1 MIIFTYEDYLKNIL
15 KLDISSVFLKKV
27 LSKEDEEEYE
37 EEHTTEFTLCDV
49 SEKYIPDSPDEI
61 DEKNKKNNTKE
72 QNKTKTNENIKQNK
86 EDTIKTSK
94 QTINT
99 KRNIRQQLKARRI
112 NNEHDKIFRT
122 VLDKKTDVSKF
133 LNKFLGLKIK
143 TEELEKYNSSYI
155 DPKFKNKE
163 ADIVYRIKD
172 KNIFL
177 LIEHQTKIDKKMPIR
192 LLEYSAAIIESAIED
207 TKYRPKPRV
216 IPIVLYTGKTKW
228 KIENETIEK
237 QQFFKEVKLI
247 DGEFNL
253 IDINDFSKKE
263 LLEDDIFITK
273 MMLVEKCKDEIEM
286 VQALEKIENKIKE
299 EDKSTFRR
307 IVKEIW
313 SLRIGTENANKIL
326 EKIEEGSGNMMA
338 VMEMLLAENEKY
350 INIGRQEGMKKGR
363 LEGRQEGR
371 QEGRLEGRLEGGKQ
385 KIKEIVQKMLA
396 ENFTKETIMKIT
408 GLKKE
413 EIEEIK

>member
-207 TKYRPKPRV
+207 TKYKPKPRV

-326 EKIEEGSGNMMA
+326 EKIEEGRGNMMA

-371 QEGRLEGRLEGGKQ
+371 LEGGKQ

-396 ENFTKETIMKIT
+396 ENFTKEMIMKIT

>member
-15 KLDISSVFLKKV
+15 KLDISLVFLKKI
-27 LSKEDEEEYE
+27 LSKEDEEEEYE
-37 EEHTTEFTLCDV
+37 EEHTTEFMLCDV
-49 SEKYIPDSPDEI
+49 SEKYILDSPDEI
-61 DEKNKKNNTKE
+61 DEKNKNNNTKE
-72 QNKTKTNENIKQNK
+72 QNKTKTNENIIQNK
-86 EDTIKTSK
+86 EDAIKASK
-94 QTINT
+94 PTINT

-133 LNKFLGLKIK
+133 LNKFLGLNIKI
-143 TEELEKYNSSYI
+143 EELEKYNSSYI
-155 DPKFKNKE
+155 DLKFKNKE

-192 LLEYSAAIIESAIED
+192 LHEYSTEIMASAMEEN
-207 TKYRPKPRV
+207 KYKSIPSV

-363 LEGRQEGR
+363 LEG
-371 QEGRLEGRLEGGKQ
+371 GKQ

-396 ENFTKETIMKIT
+396 ENFTKEMIMKIT

>member
-1 MIIFTYEDYLKNIL
+1 MIIFTYEDYLKSVL

-27 LSKEDEEEYE
+27 LSKEYEEEEYE
-37 EEHTTEFTLCDV
+37 EEQTTECTLCDV

-61 DEKNKKNNTKE
+61 DEENKNNNTKE
-72 QNKTKTNENIKQNK
+72 QNKINEKIKTNENVKQNE
-86 EDTIKTSK
+86 EDTVKTSK
-94 QTINT
+94 STINT

-133 LNKFLGLKIK
+133 LNKFLGLNIK

-177 LIEHQTKIDKKMPIR
+177 LIEHQTKIDKDMPYR
-192 LLEYSAAIIESAIED
+192 LLDYSNGIMRSASED
-207 TKYRPKPRV
+207 KKRPSV

-350 INIGRQEGMKKGR
+350 INIGRQEG
-363 LEGRQEGR
+363 RQEGMKK
-371 QEGRLEGRLEGGKQ
+371 GRLEGGKQ

-396 ENFTKETIMKIT
+396 ENFTKEMIMKIT

>member
-27 LSKEDEEEYE
+27 LSREDEEEEYE
-37 EEHTTEFTLCDV
+37 EEQTTECTLCDV

-61 DEKNKKNNTKE
+61 DEENKNNNTKE
-72 QNKTKTNENIKQNK
+72 QNKINEKNENIIQNK
-86 EDTIKTSK
+86 EDTVKTSK
-94 QTINT
+94 STINT

-122 VLDKKTDVSKF
+122 VLDKKTDVSKI
-133 LNKFLGLKIK
+133 LNKFLGLNIK

-177 LIEHQTKIDKKMPIR
+177 LIEHQTKIDKDMPYR
-192 LLEYSAAIIESAIED
+192 LLDYSNGIMRSASED
-207 TKYRPKPRV
+207 KKRPSV

-350 INIGRQEGMKKGR
+350 INIGRQEG
-363 LEGRQEGR
+363 R

-385 KIKEIVQKMLA
+385 KIKEIVQKMIA
-396 ENFTKETIMKIT
+396 ENFTKEMIMKIT

>member
-1 MIIFTYEDYLKNIL
+1 MIIFTYEDYLKSIL

-37 EEHTTEFTLCDV
+37 EEHKTEFTLCDV

-61 DEKNKKNNTKE
+61 DEKNKNNNTKE
-72 QNKTKTNENIKQNK
+72 QNKINEKNENIIQNK
-86 EDTIKTSK
+86 EDTINTSK
-94 QTINT
+94 STINT

-133 LNKFLGLKIK
+133 LNKFLGLNIK

-155 DPKFKNKE
+155 DLKFKNKE

-192 LLEYSAAIIESAIED
+192 LHEYSTEIMASAMEEN
-207 TKYRPKPRV
+207 KYKSIPSV
-216 IPIVLYTGKTKW
+216 IPIVLYTGKIKW

-350 INIGRQEGMKKGR
+350 INIGRQEG
-363 LEGRQEGR
+363 RQ
-371 QEGRLEGRLEGGKQ
+371 EGRLEGGKQ

-396 ENFTKETIMKIT
+396 ENFTKEMIMKIT

>member
-27 LSKEDEEEYE
+27 LSREDEEEECE
-37 EEHTTEFTLCDV
+37 EGHTTEFTLCDV

-61 DEKNKKNNTKE
+61 DEKNKNNNTKE
-72 QNKTKTNENIKQNK
+72 QNKNNEKTKTNENVKQNK

-94 QTINT
+94 STINT

-133 LNKFLGLKIK
+133 LNKFLGLNIK

-177 LIEHQTKIDKKMPIR
+177 LIEHQTKIDKDMPYR
-192 LLEYSAAIIESAIED
+192 LLDYSNGIMRSASED
-207 TKYRPKPRV
+207 KKRPSV

-350 INIGRQEGMKKGR
+350 INIGRQEG
-363 LEGRQEGR
+363 
-371 QEGRLEGRLEGGKQ
+371 RLEGGKQ

-396 ENFTKETIMKIT
+396 ENFTKEMIMKIT

>member
-15 KLDISSVFLKKV
+15 KFDISSVFLKKV
-27 LSKEDEEEYE
+27 LSKEDEEEEYE
-37 EEHTTEFTLCDV
+37 DEHTTEFMLCDV
-49 SEKYIPDSPDEI
+49 SEKYILDSPDEI
-61 DEKNKKNNTKE
+61 DEKNKNNNTKE
-72 QNKTKTNENIKQNK
+72 QNKTKTNENIIQNK
-86 EDTIKTSK
+86 EDAIKASK
-94 QTINT
+94 PTINT

-133 LNKFLGLKIK
+133 LNKFLGLNIKI
-143 TEELEKYNSSYI
+143 EELEKYNSSYI
-155 DPKFKNKE
+155 DLKFKNKE

-192 LLEYSAAIIESAIED
+192 LHEYSTEIMASAMEEN
-207 TKYRPKPRV
+207 KYKSIPSV

-363 LEGRQEGR
+363 LEG
-371 QEGRLEGRLEGGKQ
+371 GKQ

-396 ENFTKETIMKIT
+396 ENFTKEMIMKIT

>member
-27 LSKEDEEEYE
+27 LSREDEEEEYE
-37 EEHTTEFTLCDV
+37 EEQTTECTLCDV

-61 DEKNKKNNTKE
+61 DEENKNNNTKE
-72 QNKTKTNENIKQNK
+72 QNKINEKNENIIQNK
-86 EDTIKTSK
+86 EDTVKTSK
-94 QTINT
+94 STINT

-133 LNKFLGLKIK
+133 LNKFLGLNIK

-177 LIEHQTKIDKKMPIR
+177 LIEHQTKIDKDMPYR
-192 LLEYSAAIIESAIED
+192 LLDYSNGIMRSASED
-207 TKYRPKPRV
+207 KKRPSV

-350 INIGRQEGMKKGR
+350 INIGRQEG
-363 LEGRQEGR
+363 R

-396 ENFTKETIMKIT
+396 ENFTKEMIMKIT

>member
-61 DEKNKKNNTKE
+61 DEENKNNNTKE
-72 QNKTKTNENIKQNK
+72 QNKTKTNENIIQNK

-94 QTINT
+94 PKINK

-122 VLDKKTDVSKF
+122 VLDKKTEVSKF
-133 LNKFLGLKIK
+133 LNKFLGLNIK

-350 INIGRQEGMKKGR
+350 INIGRQEG
-363 LEGRQEGR
+363 RQ
-371 QEGRLEGRLEGGKQ
+371 EGRLEGGKQ

-396 ENFTKETIMKIT
+396 ENFTKEMIMKIT

>member
-15 KLDISSVFLKKV
+15 KLDISLVFLKKV
-27 LSKEDEEEYE
+27 LSKEDEEEEYE
-37 EEHTTEFTLCDV
+37 EEHTTEFMLCDV
-49 SEKYIPDSPDEI
+49 SEKYILDSPDEI
-61 DEKNKKNNTKE
+61 DEKNKNNNTKE
-72 QNKTKTNENIKQNK
+72 QNKTKTNENIIQNK
-86 EDTIKTSK
+86 EDAIKASK
-94 QTINT
+94 PTINI

-133 LNKFLGLKIK
+133 LNKFLGLNIKI
-143 TEELEKYNSSYI
+143 EELEKYNSSYI

-192 LLEYSAAIIESAIED
+192 LHEYSTEIMASAMEEN
-207 TKYRPKPRV
+207 KYKSIPSV

-350 INIGRQEGMKKGR
+350 INIGRQEG
-363 LEGRQEGR
+363 R

-396 ENFTKETIMKIT
+396 ENFTKEMIMKIT

>member
-1 MIIFTYEDYLKNIL
+1 MIIFTYEDCLKNIL

-27 LSKEDEEEYE
+27 LSREDEEEEDE
-37 EEHTTEFTLCDV
+37 EEQTTECTLCDV

-61 DEKNKKNNTKE
+61 DEKNKNNNTKE
-72 QNKTKTNENIKQNK
+72 QNKNNEKTKTNENVKQNK

-94 QTINT
+94 STINT

-133 LNKFLGLKIK
+133 LNKFLGLNIK

-177 LIEHQTKIDKKMPIR
+177 LIEHQTKIDKDMPYR
-192 LLEYSAAIIESAIED
+192 LLDYSNGIMRSASED
-207 TKYRPKPRV
+207 KKRPSV

-350 INIGRQEGMKKGR
+350 INIGRQEG
-363 LEGRQEGR
+363 R

-396 ENFTKETIMKIT
+396 ENFTKEMIMKIT

>member
-1 MIIFTYEDYLKNIL
+1 MIIFTYEDYLKSIL

-27 LSKEDEEEYE
+27 LSKEDEEE
-37 EEHTTEFTLCDV
+37 HKTEFTLCDV

-61 DEKNKKNNTKE
+61 DEKNKNNNTKE
-72 QNKTKTNENIKQNK
+72 QNKNNEKTKTNENVKQNK
-86 EDTIKTSK
+86 EDTIKASK
-94 QTINT
+94 STINT

-133 LNKFLGLKIK
+133 LNKFLGLNIKI
-143 TEELEKYNSSYI
+143 EELEKYNSSYI

-207 TKYRPKPRV
+207 TKYKPKPRV
-216 IPIVLYTGKTKW
+216 IPIVLYTGKIKW

-253 IDINDFSKKE
+253 IDINDFNKKE

-326 EKIEEGSGNMMA
+326 VKIEEGSGNMMA

-371 QEGRLEGRLEGGKQ
+371 LEGGKQ

-396 ENFTKETIMKIT
+396 ENFTKEMIMKIT

>member
-27 LSKEDEEEYE
+27 LSREDEEEEYE
-37 EEHTTEFTLCDV
+37 EEQTTECTLCDV

-61 DEKNKKNNTKE
+61 DEENKNNNTKE
-72 QNKTKTNENIKQNK
+72 QNKINEKNENIIQNK
-86 EDTIKTSK
+86 EDTVKTSK
-94 QTINT
+94 STINT

-122 VLDKKTDVSKF
+122 VLDKKTDVSKI
-133 LNKFLGLKIK
+133 LNKFLGLNIK

-192 LLEYSAAIIESAIED
+192 LHEYSTEIMASAMEEN
-207 TKYRPKPRV
+207 KYKSIPSV

-350 INIGRQEGMKKGR
+350 INIGRQEG
-363 LEGRQEGR
+363 
-371 QEGRLEGRLEGGKQ
+371 RLEGGKQ
-385 KIKEIVQKMLA
+385 KIKEIVQKMIA
-396 ENFTKETIMKIT
+396 ENFTKEMIMKIT

>member
-15 KLDISSVFLKKV
+15 KLDISLVFLKKV
-27 LSKEDEEEYE
+27 LSKEDEEEEYE
-37 EEHTTEFTLCDV
+37 EEHTTEFMLCDV
-49 SEKYIPDSPDEI
+49 SEKYILDSPDEI
-61 DEKNKKNNTKE
+61 DEKKKNNNTKE
-72 QNKTKTNENIKQNK
+72 QNKTKTNENIIQNK
-86 EDTIKTSK
+86 EDAIKASK
-94 QTINT
+94 PTINT

-133 LNKFLGLKIK
+133 LNKFLGLNIK

-172 KNIFL
+172 KNSFL
-177 LIEHQTKIDKKMPIR
+177 LIEHQTKIEKKMPIR
-192 LLEYSAAIIESAIED
+192 LHEYSTEIMASAMEEN
-207 TKYRPKPRV
+207 KYKSIPSV

-363 LEGRQEGR
+363 LEG
-371 QEGRLEGRLEGGKQ
+371 GKQ

-396 ENFTKETIMKIT
+396 ENFTKEMIMKIT

>member
-15 KLDISSVFLKKV
+15 KLDISSVFLKRV
-27 LSKEDEEEYE
+27 LSREDEEEECE
-37 EEHTTEFTLCDV
+37 EGHTTEFTLCDV

-61 DEKNKKNNTKE
+61 DEENKNNNTKE
-72 QNKTKTNENIKQNK
+72 QNTINEKNENIIQNK

-94 QTINT
+94 STINT

-133 LNKFLGLKIK
+133 LNKFLGLNIK

-192 LLEYSAAIIESAIED
+192 LHEYSTEIMASAMEEN
-207 TKYRPKPRV
+207 KYKSIPSV

-350 INIGRQEGMKKGR
+350 INIGRQEG
-363 LEGRQEGR
+363 
-371 QEGRLEGRLEGGKQ
+371 RLEGGKQ

-396 ENFTKETIMKIT
+396 ENFTKEMIMKIT

>member
-1 MIIFTYEDYLKNIL
+1 MIIFTYEDCLKNIL

-27 LSKEDEEEYE
+27 LSKEDEEEEYE
-37 EEHTTEFTLCDV
+37 EEHTTEFMLCDV
-49 SEKYIPDSPDEI
+49 GEKYIPDSPDEI
-61 DEKNKKNNTKE
+61 DKENKNNNTKE

-86 EDTIKTSK
+86 EDTIKISK
-94 QTINT
+94 STINK

-133 LNKFLGLKIK
+133 LNKFLGLNIK

-207 TKYRPKPRV
+207 TKYKPKPRV
-216 IPIVLYTGKTKW
+216 IPIVLYTGKIKW

-253 IDINDFSKKE
+253 IDINDFNKKE

-350 INIGRQEGMKKGR
+350 INIGRQEGMQKGR
-363 LEGRQEGR
+363 LEGRQ
-371 QEGRLEGRLEGGKQ
+371 EGRLEGGKQ

-396 ENFTKETIMKIT
+396 ENFTKEMIMKIT

>member
-15 KLDISSVFLKKV
+15 KLDISSVFLKRV
-27 LSKEDEEEYE
+27 LSREDEEEECE
-37 EEHTTEFTLCDV
+37 EGHTTEFTLCDV

-61 DEKNKKNNTKE
+61 DEENKNNNTKE
-72 QNKTKTNENIKQNK
+72 QNTINEKNENIIQNK

-94 QTINT
+94 STINT

-133 LNKFLGLKIK
+133 LNKFLGLNIK

-192 LLEYSAAIIESAIED
+192 LLEYSATIIESAIED
-207 TKYRPKPRV
+207 TKYKPKPRV

-263 LLEDDIFITK
+263 LLEDDIFIIK

-363 LEGRQEGR
+363 LEG
-371 QEGRLEGRLEGGKQ
+371 GKQ

-396 ENFTKETIMKIT
+396 ENFTKEMIMKIT

>member
-1 MIIFTYEDYLKNIL
+1 MIIYTYEDYLKSIL

-27 LSKEDEEEYE
+27 LSREDEEECE
-37 EEHTTEFTLCDV
+37 EGHTTEFMLCDV
-49 SEKYIPDSPDEI
+49 SEKYILDSPDEI
-61 DEKNKKNNTKE
+61 DEKNKNNNTKE
-72 QNKTKTNENIKQNK
+72 QNKTKTNENIIQNK
-86 EDTIKTSK
+86 EDAIKASK
-94 QTINT
+94 PTINT

-133 LNKFLGLKIK
+133 LNKFLGLNIKI
-143 TEELEKYNSSYI
+143 EELEKYNSSYI

-192 LLEYSAAIIESAIED
+192 LHEYSTEIMASAMEEN
-207 TKYRPKPRV
+207 KYKSIPSV

-363 LEGRQEGR
+363 LEG
-371 QEGRLEGRLEGGKQ
+371 GKQ

-396 ENFTKETIMKIT
+396 ENFTKEMIMKIT

>member
-15 KLDISSVFLKKV
+15 KLDISSVFLKRV
-27 LSKEDEEEYE
+27 LSREDEEEECE
-37 EEHTTEFTLCDV
+37 EGHTTEFTLCDV

-61 DEKNKKNNTKE
+61 DEENKNNNTKE
-72 QNKTKTNENIKQNK
+72 QNTINEKNENIIQNK

-94 QTINT
+94 STINT

-133 LNKFLGLKIK
+133 LNKFLGLNIK

-192 LLEYSAAIIESAIED
+192 LHEYSTEIMASAMEEN
-207 TKYRPKPRV
+207 KYKSIPSV

-313 SLRIGTENANKIL
+313 SLRIVTENANKIL

-350 INIGRQEGMKKGR
+350 INIGRQEG
-363 LEGRQEGR
+363 
-371 QEGRLEGRLEGGKQ
+371 RLEGGKQ

-396 ENFTKETIMKIT
+396 ENFTKEMIMKIT

>member
-1 MIIFTYEDYLKNIL
+1 MIIYTYEDYLKSIL

-27 LSKEDEEEYE
+27 LSREDEEEEYE
-37 EEHTTEFTLCDV
+37 EEQTTECTLCDV
-49 SEKYIPDSPDEI
+49 SEKYILDSPDEI
-61 DEKNKKNNTKE
+61 DKENKNN
-72 QNKTKTNENIKQNK
+72 
-86 EDTIKTSK
+86 
-94 QTINT
+94 NT

-133 LNKFLGLKIK
+133 LNKFLGLNIK

-192 LLEYSAAIIESAIED
+192 LHEYSTEIMASAMEEN
-207 TKYRPKPRV
+207 KYKSIPSV
-216 IPIVLYTGKTKW
+216 IPIVLYTGRTKW

-237 QQFFKEVKLI
+237 RQFFKEVKLI

-263 LLEDDIFITK
+263 LLKDDIFITK

-350 INIGRQEGMKKGR
+350 INIGRQEG
-363 LEGRQEGR
+363 RQEGMKK
-371 QEGRLEGRLEGGKQ
+371 GRLEGGKQ

-396 ENFTKETIMKIT
+396 ENFTKEMIMKIT

>member
-61 DEKNKKNNTKE
+61 DEENKNNNTKE
-72 QNKTKTNENIKQNK
+72 QNKTKTNENIIQNK

-94 QTINT
+94 PKINK

-350 INIGRQEGMKKGR
+350 INIGRQEG
-363 LEGRQEGR
+363 RQ
-371 QEGRLEGRLEGGKQ
+371 EGRLEGGKQ

-396 ENFTKETIMKIT
+396 ENFTKEMIMKIT

>member
-1 MIIFTYEDYLKNIL
+1 MIIYTYEDYLKSIL

-27 LSKEDEEEYE
+27 LSREDEEECE
-37 EEHTTEFTLCDV
+37 EGHTTEFMLCDV

-61 DEKNKKNNTKE
+61 DEENKNNNTKE
-72 QNKTKTNENIKQNK
+72 QNKINEKNENIIQNK
-86 EDTIKTSK
+86 EDTVKTSK
-94 QTINT
+94 STINT

-133 LNKFLGLKIK
+133 LNKFLGLNIK

-177 LIEHQTKIDKKMPIR
+177 LIEHQTKIDKDMPYR
-192 LLEYSAAIIESAIED
+192 LLDYSNGIMRSASED
-207 TKYRPKPRV
+207 KKRPSV

-363 LEGRQEGR
+363 LEG
-371 QEGRLEGRLEGGKQ
+371 GKQ

-396 ENFTKETIMKIT
+396 ENFTKEMIMKIT

>member
-15 KLDISSVFLKKV
+15 KLDISLVFLKKV
-27 LSKEDEEEYE
+27 LSKEDEEEEYE
-37 EEHTTEFTLCDV
+37 EEHTTEFMLCDV
-49 SEKYIPDSPDEI
+49 SEKYILDSPDEI
-61 DEKNKKNNTKE
+61 DEKNKNNNTKE
-72 QNKTKTNENIKQNK
+72 QNKTKTNENIIQNK
-86 EDTIKTSK
+86 EDAIKASK
-94 QTINT
+94 PTINT

-122 VLDKKTDVSKF
+122 VLDKKTDISKF
-133 LNKFLGLKIK
+133 LNKFLGLNIK

-172 KNIFL
+172 KNSFL
-177 LIEHQTKIDKKMPIR
+177 LIEHQTKIEKKMPIR
-192 LLEYSAAIIESAIED
+192 LHEYSTEIMASAMEEN
-207 TKYRPKPRV
+207 KYKSIPSV

-363 LEGRQEGR
+363 LEG
-371 QEGRLEGRLEGGKQ
+371 GKQ

-396 ENFTKETIMKIT
+396 ENFTKEMIMKIT

>member
-27 LSKEDEEEYE
+27 LSREDEEEEYE
-37 EEHTTEFTLCDV
+37 EEQTTECTLCDV

-61 DEKNKKNNTKE
+61 DEENKNNNTKE
-72 QNKTKTNENIKQNK
+72 QNKINEKNENIIQNK
-86 EDTIKTSK
+86 EDTVKTSK
-94 QTINT
+94 STINT

-133 LNKFLGLKIK
+133 LNKFLGLNIK

-192 LLEYSAAIIESAIED
+192 LHEYSTEIMASAMEEN
-207 TKYRPKPRV
+207 KYKSIPSV

-350 INIGRQEGMKKGR
+350 INIGRQEG
-363 LEGRQEGR
+363 R

-385 KIKEIVQKMLA
+385 KIKEIVQKMIA
-396 ENFTKETIMKIT
+396 ENFTKEMIMKIT

>member
-15 KLDISSVFLKKV
+15 KFDISSVFLKKV
-27 LSKEDEEEYE
+27 LSREDEEEECE
-37 EEHTTEFTLCDV
+37 EGQTTECTLCDV

-61 DEKNKKNNTKE
+61 DEENKNNNTKE
-72 QNKTKTNENIKQNK
+72 QNKINEKNENIIQNE
-86 EDTIKTSK
+86 EDTVKTSK
-94 QTINT
+94 STINK

-133 LNKFLGLKIK
+133 LNKFLGLNIK

-192 LLEYSAAIIESAIED
+192 LHEYSTEIMASAMEEN
-207 TKYRPKPRV
+207 KYKSIPSV

-350 INIGRQEGMKKGR
+350 INIGRQEG
-363 LEGRQEGR
+363 
-371 QEGRLEGRLEGGKQ
+371 RLEGGKQ

-396 ENFTKETIMKIT
+396 ENFTKEMIMKIT

>member
-1 MIIFTYEDYLKNIL
+1 M
-15 KLDISSVFLKKV
+15 
-27 LSKEDEEEYE
+27 LSKEDEEEEYE
-37 EEHTTEFTLCDV
+37 EEHTTEFMLCDV

-61 DEKNKKNNTKE
+61 DEKNKNNNAKE
-72 QNKTKTNENIKQNK
+72 QNKINEKNENIIQNK

-94 QTINT
+94 STINT

-133 LNKFLGLKIK
+133 LNKFLGLNIK

-177 LIEHQTKIDKKMPIR
+177 LIEHQTKIDKDMPYR
-192 LLEYSAAIIESAIED
+192 LLDYSNGIMRSASED
-207 TKYRPKPRV
+207 KKRPSV

-228 KIENETIEK
+228 KIENETIAN

-247 DGEFNL
+247 DGDFNL

-273 MMLVEKCKDEIEM
+273 MMLVEKCKNEIEM

-371 QEGRLEGRLEGGKQ
+371 LEGGKQ

-396 ENFTKETIMKIT
+396 ENFTKEMIMKIT

>member
-1 MIIFTYEDYLKNIL
+1 MIIFTYEDYLKSIL

-37 EEHTTEFTLCDV
+37 EEHKTEFTLCDV

-61 DEKNKKNNTKE
+61 DEKNKNNNTKE
-72 QNKTKTNENIKQNK
+72 QNKNNEKTKTNENVKQNK
-86 EDTIKTSK
+86 EDTIKVSK
-94 QTINT
+94 PTINT

-133 LNKFLGLKIK
+133 LNKFLGLNIKI
-143 TEELEKYNSSYI
+143 EELEKYNSSYI

-177 LIEHQTKIDKKMPIR
+177 LIEHQTKIDKDMPYR
-192 LLEYSAAIIESAIED
+192 LLDYSNGIMRSASED
-207 TKYRPKPRV
+207 KKRPSV

-247 DGEFNL
+247 DGDFNL

-350 INIGRQEGMKKGR
+350 INIGRQEG
-363 LEGRQEGR
+363 R

-396 ENFTKETIMKIT
+396 ENFTKEMIMKIT

>member
-15 KLDISSVFLKKV
+15 KLDISSVFLKRV
-27 LSKEDEEEYE
+27 LSREDEEEECE
-37 EEHTTEFTLCDV
+37 EGHTTEFTLCDV

-61 DEKNKKNNTKE
+61 DEKNKNNNTKE
-72 QNKTKTNENIKQNK
+72 QNKNNEKTKTNENVKQNK

-94 QTINT
+94 STINT

-133 LNKFLGLKIK
+133 LNKFLGLNIK

-177 LIEHQTKIDKKMPIR
+177 LIEHQTKIDKDMPYR
-192 LLEYSAAIIESAIED
+192 LLDYSNGIMRSASED
-207 TKYRPKPRV
+207 KKRPSV

-350 INIGRQEGMKKGR
+350 INIGRQEG
-363 LEGRQEGR
+363 R

-396 ENFTKETIMKIT
+396 ENFTKEMIMKIT

>member
-27 LSKEDEEEYE
+27 LSREDEEEEYE
-37 EEHTTEFTLCDV
+37 EEQTTECTLCDV

-61 DEKNKKNNTKE
+61 DEENKNNNTKE
-72 QNKTKTNENIKQNK
+72 QNKTKTNGNIIQNK

-94 QTINT
+94 STINT
-99 KRNIRQQLKARRI
+99 KRNIRQQLKVRRI

-192 LLEYSAAIIESAIED
+192 LHEYSTEIMASAMEEN
-207 TKYRPKPRV
+207 KYKSIPSV

-350 INIGRQEGMKKGR
+350 INIGRQEG
-363 LEGRQEGR
+363 R

-396 ENFTKETIMKIT
+396 ENFTKEMIMKIT

>member
-94 QTINT
+94 PTINT

-207 TKYRPKPRV
+207 TKYKPKPRV

-350 INIGRQEGMKKGR
+350 INIGRQEG
-363 LEGRQEGR
+363 RQ
-371 QEGRLEGRLEGGKQ
+371 EGRLEGGKQ
-385 KIKEIVQKMLA
+385 KIKEIVQKMLD
-396 ENFTKETIMKIT
+396 ENFTKEMIMKIT

>member
-27 LSKEDEEEYE
+27 LSKEDEEEEYE
-37 EEHTTEFTLCDV
+37 EGRTTECTLCDV

-61 DEKNKKNNTKE
+61 DEKNKNNNTKE
-72 QNKTKTNENIKQNK
+72 QNKINEKNENIIQNE
-86 EDTIKTSK
+86 EDTVKTSK
-94 QTINT
+94 STINT
-99 KRNIRQQLKARRI
+99 KRNIRQQLKTRRI

-192 LLEYSAAIIESAIED
+192 LHEYSTEIMASAMEEN
-207 TKYRPKPRV
+207 KYKSIPSV

-350 INIGRQEGMKKGR
+350 INIGRQEG
-363 LEGRQEGR
+363 R

-396 ENFTKETIMKIT
+396 ENFTKEMIMKIT

>member
-15 KLDISSVFLKKV
+15 KLDISLVFLKKV
-27 LSKEDEEEYE
+27 LSKEDEEEEYE
-37 EEHTTEFTLCDV
+37 EEHTTEFMLCDV
-49 SEKYIPDSPDEI
+49 SEKYILDSPDEI
-61 DEKNKKNNTKE
+61 DEKNKNNNTKE
-72 QNKTKTNENIKQNK
+72 QNKTKTNENIIQNK
-86 EDTIKTSK
+86 EDAIKASK
-94 QTINT
+94 PTINT

-133 LNKFLGLKIK
+133 LNKFLGLNIK

-177 LIEHQTKIDKKMPIR
+177 LIEHQTKIDKDMPYR
-192 LLEYSAAIIESAIED
+192 LLDYSNGIMKSASED
-207 TKYRPKPRV
+207 KKRPSV

-363 LEGRQEGR
+363 LEG
-371 QEGRLEGRLEGGKQ
+371 GKQ

-396 ENFTKETIMKIT
+396 ENFTKEMIMKIT

>member
-1 MIIFTYEDYLKNIL
+1 MIIYTYEDYLKSIL

-27 LSKEDEEEYE
+27 LSKEDEEEEYE

-61 DEKNKKNNTKE
+61 DEKNKNNNTKE
-72 QNKTKTNENIKQNK
+72 QNKINEKNENIIQNK
-86 EDTIKTSK
+86 EDTINTSK
-94 QTINT
+94 STINT
-99 KRNIRQQLKARRI
+99 KRNIIQQLKARRI

-133 LNKFLGLKIK
+133 LNKFLGLNIK

-155 DPKFKNKE
+155 DLKFKNKE

-192 LLEYSAAIIESAIED
+192 LHEYSTEIMASAMEEN
-207 TKYRPKPRV
+207 KYKSIPSV

-228 KIENETIEK
+228 KIENETIAN

-350 INIGRQEGMKKGR
+350 INIGRQEG
-363 LEGRQEGR
+363 RQ
-371 QEGRLEGRLEGGKQ
+371 EGRLEGGKQ

-396 ENFTKETIMKIT
+396 ENFTKEMIMKIT